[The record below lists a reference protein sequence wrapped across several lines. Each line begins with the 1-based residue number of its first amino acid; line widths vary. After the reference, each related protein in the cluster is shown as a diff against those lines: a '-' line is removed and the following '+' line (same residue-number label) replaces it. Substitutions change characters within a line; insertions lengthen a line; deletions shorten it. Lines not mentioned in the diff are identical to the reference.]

1 MEARNVL
8 MVFMLI
14 VISFLLGAIFGT
26 NYSRLSLENIQPD
39 TSSQPEVNLTSQEIP
54 STSPRSEEN
63 LTSPEIPSG
72 EIFPFSK
79 DFVEGKMY
87 FLEKGRIYH
96 LSGKIHGDYS
106 YVDKGKI
113 SLSYNGH
120 SFEIIFKVGETI
132 FIENCLTYEIVYFD
146 DEEVIMLLLKDRC

>member
-39 TSSQPEVNLTSQEIP
+39 ISSQPEVNLTSQ
-54 STSPRSEEN
+54 
-63 LTSPEIPSG
+63 EIPSG

-132 FIENCLTYEIVYFD
+132 LIENCLTYEIIYFD

>member
-1 MEARNVL
+1 MGTRNVL

-14 VISFLLGAIFGT
+14 VLSFLLGAIFGA
-26 NYSRLSLENIQPD
+26 NYSRLSLENSQVDISYQP
-39 TSSQPEVNLTSQEIP
+39 
-54 STSPRSEEN
+54 EEN
-63 LTSPEIPSG
+63 LTSAEIPSG

-120 SFEIIFKVGETI
+120 SFEIIFNVGETI
-132 FIENCLTYEIVYFD
+132 LIENCLTYEIVYFD
-146 DEEVIMLLLKDRC
+146 DEEVIMLLLKIRC

>member
-1 MEARNVL
+1 METRNVL

-14 VISFLLGAIFGT
+14 VLSFLLGAIFGA
-26 NYSRLSLENIQPD
+26 NYSKLSLENSQPD
-39 TSSQPEVNLTSQEIP
+39 MSYQP
-54 STSPRSEEN
+54 EEN
-63 LTSPEIPSG
+63 LTSAEIPSNSSQSEGNLTSAEIPSG

-87 FLEKGRIYH
+87 FLKKGRIYH

-120 SFEIIFKVGETI
+120 SFEIMFDVGETI
-132 FIENCLTYEIVYFD
+132 VIENCLVYEIVYFD
-146 DEEVIMLLLKDRC
+146 DEEVIMLLLENNY